1 MMVPITTSS
10 RSVMNIRDA
19 GWLHVCQTCR
29 QTLTSSALGTV
40 EEETNSH
47 LKLTAPQKEAWNL
60 RLKIKLRHTHTPNL
74 LQQLLKEFQVDG

>member
-1 MMVPITTSS
+1 MMVPTATSS
-10 RSVMNIRDA
+10 RLVMNIRDA
-19 GWLHVCQTCR
+19 GWLHVYQACL
-29 QTLTSSALGTV
+29 QTLAPLGTV